1 MNLNF
6 TVNEQ
11 YRKKF
16 YYVVRGEII
25 MQKITKLMIAVIALV
40 VLSITVFPQ
49 TLNVLGKSPEKPK
62 SYYLDEIKDTAQKVK
77 ALTKEPALVFFLC
90 SDVHYN
96 TVKTDNRLKLDS
108 VTDMTTNMAA
118 LKKQI
123 QVDGLICLGDI
134 VDAKPPT
141 KMDET
146 KQQIDYVMKRLQ
158 GVGVP
163 LIYSMGNH
171 DDNRYISRKD
181 GTVLTPQQ
189 IESMFM
195 RYTLPNKVIDPSMNG
210 LNYYVDYDRLKIRV
224 FVVDSNYPNPADGFH
239 WSHGFSD
246 NTVAWFS
253 NCLNEVPKGWSIL
266 VLTHRRLVQNKNP
279 GKKWIYNQMK
289 MVETVNNFIA
299 NGGTYIATISGHI
312 HRDYSHSKP
321 FLEFSVAA
329 QKCQN
334 IEAKKGKAI
343 APERKLNTA
352 SEDLWDVLVI
362 RPQSRKINTVRF
374 GAGDDREWSY

>member
-1 MNLNF
+1 
-6 TVNEQ
+6 
-11 YRKKF
+11 
-16 YYVVRGEII
+16 
-25 MQKITKLMIAVIALV
+25 MQKITKLMLAVIALV

-49 TLNVLGKSPEKPK
+49 TLKVLGKSPEKPK

-146 KQQIDYVMKRLQ
+146 KQQIDYVMKQLQ

-224 FVVDSNYPNPADGFH
+224 FVVDSNYPNPASSARRTPAACACGAK
-239 WSHGFSD
+239 HGIP
-246 NTVAWFS
+246 W
-253 NCLNEVPKGWSIL
+253 
-266 VLTHRRLVQNKNP
+266 
-279 GKKWIYNQMK
+279 
-289 MVETVNNFIA
+289 
-299 NGGTYIATISGHI
+299 
-312 HRDYSHSKP
+312 KP
-321 FLEFSVAA
+321 AHYRTPDFPPT
-329 QKCQN
+329 C
-334 IEAKKGKAI
+334 
-343 APERKLNTA
+343 
-352 SEDLWDVLVI
+352 
-362 RPQSRKINTVRF
+362 RPR
-374 GAGDDREWSY
+374 

>member
-1 MNLNF
+1 
-6 TVNEQ
+6 
-11 YRKKF
+11 
-16 YYVVRGEII
+16 
-25 MQKITKLMIAVIALV
+25 MQKITKLVIAVIALV

-49 TLNVLGKSPEKPK
+49 TYNLFVKPTEPPK
-62 SYYLDEIKDTAQKVK
+62 SYYLGEIKDTAQKIR

-90 SDVHYN
+90 SDIHYN
-96 TVKTDNRLKLDS
+96 SVDMNNLLKLDS

-123 QVDGLICLGDI
+123 KVDGLICLGDI

-141 KMDET
+141 TMEET

-171 DDNRYISRKD
+171 DDNRYISHKD

-224 FVVDSNYPNPADGFH
+224 FVVDSNYPNPTDGFH

-246 NTVAWFS
+246 KTVEWFS
-253 NCLNEVPKGWSIL
+253 NCLNEVPKGLSIL
-266 VLTHRRLVQNKNP
+266 VLTHRRFFQSKNSD
-279 GKKWIYNQMK
+279 GEWIYNQMK

>member
-1 MNLNF
+1 
-6 TVNEQ
+6 
-11 YRKKF
+11 
-16 YYVVRGEII
+16 
-25 MQKITKLMIAVIALV
+25 MQKKTKLMIAVIALV

-49 TLNVLGKSPEKPK
+49 TYNLFVKPTEPPK
-62 SYYLDEIKDTAQKVK
+62 SYYLSEIKDTAQKIR

-90 SDVHYN
+90 SDIHYN
-96 TVKTDNRLKLDS
+96 SVDMNNLLKLDS

-123 QVDGLICLGDI
+123 KVDGLICLGDI

-141 KMDET
+141 TMEET

-171 DDNRYISRKD
+171 DDNRYISHKD

-224 FVVDSNYPNPADGFH
+224 FVVDSNYPNPTDGFH

-246 NTVAWFS
+246 KTVEWFS
-253 NCLNEVPKGWSIL
+253 NCLNEVPKGLSIL
-266 VLTHRRLVQNKNP
+266 VLTHRRFFQSKNSD
-279 GKKWIYNQMK
+279 GEWIYNQMK

-334 IEAKKGKAI
+334 IEAKKGKAL

>member
-1 MNLNF
+1 
-6 TVNEQ
+6 
-11 YRKKF
+11 
-16 YYVVRGEII
+16 

-49 TLNVLGKSPEKPK
+49 TYNLFVKPTEPPK
-62 SYYLDEIKDTAQKVK
+62 SYYLGEIKDTAQKIR

-108 VTDMTTNMAA
+108 VTDMTTNMVA
-118 LKKQI
+118 LQKQI
-123 QVDGLICLGDI
+123 KVDGLICLGDI

-141 KMDET
+141 TMEET

-171 DDNRYISRKD
+171 DDNRYISHKD

-224 FVVDSNYPNPADGFH
+224 FVVDSNYPNPTDGFH

-246 NTVAWFS
+246 KTVEWFS

-266 VLTHRRLVQNKNP
+266 VLTHRRFFQSKNSD
-279 GKKWIYNQMK
+279 GEWIYNQMK

-334 IEAKKGKAI
+334 IEAKKGKAV
-343 APERKLNTA
+343 APERKLNTS

>member
-1 MNLNF
+1 
-6 TVNEQ
+6 
-11 YRKKF
+11 
-16 YYVVRGEII
+16 

-49 TLNVLGKSPEKPK
+49 TYNLFVKQTEPPK
-62 SYYLDEIKDTAQKVK
+62 SYYLGEIKDTAQKIR

-90 SDVHYN
+90 SDIHYN
-96 TVKTDNRLKLDS
+96 SVDMNNLLKLDS

-123 QVDGLICLGDI
+123 KVDGLICLGDI

-141 KMDET
+141 TMEET

-171 DDNRYISRKD
+171 DDNRYISHKD

-224 FVVDSNYPNPADGFH
+224 FVVDSNYPNPTDGFH

-246 NTVAWFS
+246 KTVEWFS

-266 VLTHRRLVQNKNP
+266 VLTHRRFFQSKNSD
-279 GKKWIYNQMK
+279 GEWIYNQMK

-334 IEAKKGKAI
+334 IEAKKGKAL
-343 APERKLNTA
+343 AHERKLNTA

-362 RPQSRKINTVRF
+362 RPQSRKINTARF

>member
-1 MNLNF
+1 MN
-6 TVNEQ
+6 
-11 YRKKF
+11 
-16 YYVVRGEII
+16 
-25 MQKITKLMIAVIALV
+25 IALV

-49 TLNVLGKSPEKPK
+49 TYNLFVKPTEPPK
-62 SYYLDEIKDTAQKVK
+62 SYYLGEIKDTAQKIR

-108 VTDMTTNMAA
+108 VTDMTTNMVA
-118 LKKQI
+118 LQKQI
-123 QVDGLICLGDI
+123 KVDGLICLGDI

-141 KMDET
+141 TMEET

-171 DDNRYISRKD
+171 DDNRYISHKD

-224 FVVDSNYPNPADGFH
+224 FVVDSNYPNPTDGFH

-246 NTVAWFS
+246 KTVEWFS

-266 VLTHRRLVQNKNP
+266 VLTHRRFFQSKNSD
-279 GKKWIYNQMK
+279 GEWIYNQMK

-334 IEAKKGKAI
+334 IEAKKGKAL
-343 APERKLNTA
+343 APER
-352 SEDLWDVLVI
+352 
-362 RPQSRKINTVRF
+362 TVRF

>member
-1 MNLNF
+1 
-6 TVNEQ
+6 
-11 YRKKF
+11 
-16 YYVVRGEII
+16 
-25 MQKITKLMIAVIALV
+25 MQKITKLVIAVIALV

-62 SYYLDEIKDTAQKVK
+62 SYYLDEIQDTTQKVR

-96 TVKTDNRLKLDS
+96 TIKTDNRLKLDS

-224 FVVDSNYPNPADGFH
+224 FVVDSNYQKPEDGFH

-253 NCLNEVPKGWSIL
+253 NCLNEVPKGWTGI
-266 VLTHRRLVQNKNP
+266 NP
-279 GKKWIYNQMK
+279 QKVFPKQ
-289 MVETVNNFIA
+289 
-299 NGGTYIATISGHI
+299 
-312 HRDYSHSKP
+312 
-321 FLEFSVAA
+321 EFGWGV
-329 QKCQN
+329 
-334 IEAKKGKAI
+334 
-343 APERKLNTA
+343 
-352 SEDLWDVLVI
+352 DL
-362 RPQSRKINTVRF
+362 
-374 GAGDDREWSY
+374 

>member
-1 MNLNF
+1 
-6 TVNEQ
+6 
-11 YRKKF
+11 
-16 YYVVRGEII
+16 
-25 MQKITKLMIAVIALV
+25 
-40 VLSITVFPQ
+40 
-49 TLNVLGKSPEKPK
+49 
-62 SYYLDEIKDTAQKVK
+62 
-77 ALTKEPALVFFLC
+77 
-90 SDVHYN
+90 
-96 TVKTDNRLKLDS
+96 
-108 VTDMTTNMAA
+108 
-118 LKKQI
+118 
-123 QVDGLICLGDI
+123 
-134 VDAKPPT
+134 
-141 KMDET
+141 
-146 KQQIDYVMKRLQ
+146 YVMKRLQ
-158 GVGVP
+158 GVGIP

-171 DDNRYISRKD
+171 DDNRYISHKE

-224 FVVDSNYPNPADGFH
+224 FVVDSNYPNPTDGFH

-246 NTVAWFS
+246 KTVEWFS
-253 NCLNEVPKGWSIL
+253 NCLNEVPKGLSIL
-266 VLTHRRLVQNKNP
+266 VLTHRRFFQSKNSD
-279 GKKWIYNQMK
+279 GEWIYNQMK

-334 IEAKKGKAI
+334 IEAKKGKAL

>member
-1 MNLNF
+1 
-6 TVNEQ
+6 
-11 YRKKF
+11 
-16 YYVVRGEII
+16 

-49 TLNVLGKSPEKPK
+49 TYNLFVKPTEPPK
-62 SYYLDEIKDTAQKVK
+62 SYYLGEIKDTAQKIR

-90 SDVHYN
+90 SDIHYN
-96 TVKTDNRLKLDS
+96 SVDMNNLLKLDS

-123 QVDGLICLGDI
+123 KVDGLICLGDI

-141 KMDET
+141 TMEET

-171 DDNRYISRKD
+171 DDNRYISHKD

-224 FVVDSNYPNPADGFH
+224 FVVDSNYPNPTDGFH

-246 NTVAWFS
+246 KTVEWFS
-253 NCLNEVPKGWSIL
+253 NCLNEVPKGLSIL
-266 VLTHRRLVQNKNP
+266 VLTHRRFFQSKNSD
-279 GKKWIYNQMK
+279 GEWIYNQMK

-334 IEAKKGKAI
+334 IEAKKGKAL

>member
-1 MNLNF
+1 
-6 TVNEQ
+6 
-11 YRKKF
+11 
-16 YYVVRGEII
+16 
-25 MQKITKLMIAVIALV
+25 MQKITKLVIAVIALV

-62 SYYLDEIKDTAQKVK
+62 SYYLDEIKDTTQKVK

-253 NCLNEVPKGWSIL
+253 NCLNEVPKGWSVL

-334 IEAKKGKAI
+334 IEAKKGKAL

>member
-1 MNLNF
+1 
-6 TVNEQ
+6 
-11 YRKKF
+11 
-16 YYVVRGEII
+16 

-49 TLNVLGKSPEKPK
+49 TYNLFVKPTEPPK
-62 SYYLDEIKDTAQKVK
+62 SYYLGEIKDTAQKIR
-77 ALTKEPALVFFLC
+77 ALTKEPSLVFFLC
-90 SDVHYN
+90 SDIHYN
-96 TVKTDNRLKLDS
+96 SVDMNNLLKLDS

-224 FVVDSNYPNPADGFH
+224 FVVDSNYQKPEDGFH

-253 NCLNEVPKGWSIL
+253 NCLNEVPKGWSVL
-266 VLTHRRLVQNKNP
+266 VLTHRRFFQSKNSD
-279 GKKWIYNQMK
+279 GEWIYNQMK

-334 IEAKKGKAI
+334 IEAKKGKAL

>member
-1 MNLNF
+1 
-6 TVNEQ
+6 
-11 YRKKF
+11 
-16 YYVVRGEII
+16 
-25 MQKITKLMIAVIALV
+25 MQKITKLVIAVIALV

-62 SYYLDEIKDTAQKVK
+62 SYYLDEIQDTTQKVR

-96 TVKTDNRLKLDS
+96 TVKSDNRLKLDS

-181 GTVLTPQQ
+181 GTILTPQQ

-224 FVVDSNYPNPADGFH
+224 FVVDSNYQKPADGFH

-246 NTVAWFS
+246 STVAWFS
-253 NCLNEVPKGWSIL
+253 NCLNEIPKGWSVL

-279 GKKWIYNQMK
+279 GKKWIYNQVK
-289 MVETVNNFIA
+289 MVDTVNRFIA

-343 APERKLNTA
+343 APERKLNTS

>member
-1 MNLNF
+1 
-6 TVNEQ
+6 
-11 YRKKF
+11 
-16 YYVVRGEII
+16 
-25 MQKITKLMIAVIALV
+25 
-40 VLSITVFPQ
+40 
-49 TLNVLGKSPEKPK
+49 
-62 SYYLDEIKDTAQKVK
+62 
-77 ALTKEPALVFFLC
+77 
-90 SDVHYN
+90 
-96 TVKTDNRLKLDS
+96 
-108 VTDMTTNMAA
+108 MTTNMAA

-224 FVVDSNYPNPADGFH
+224 FVVDSNYQKPEDGFH

-253 NCLNEVPKGWSIL
+253 NCLNEVPKGWSVL

-334 IEAKKGKAI
+334 IEAKKGKAL

>member
-1 MNLNF
+1 
-6 TVNEQ
+6 
-11 YRKKF
+11 
-16 YYVVRGEII
+16 

-49 TLNVLGKSPEKPK
+49 TYNLFVKPTEPPK
-62 SYYLDEIKDTAQKVK
+62 SYYLGEIKDTAQKIR
-77 ALTKEPALVFFLC
+77 ALTKEPVLVFFLC

-108 VTDMTTNMAA
+108 VTDMTTNMVA

-224 FVVDSNYPNPADGFH
+224 FVVDSNYQKPEDGFH

-253 NCLNEVPKGWSIL
+253 NCLNEVPKGWSVL

-334 IEAKKGKAI
+334 IEAKKGKAL